1 MRIHEVVQQVDLSRR
16 AVKYYEE
23 QGLLN
28 VSKDENGYRNYTEED
43 IARLKEISVYRKLGI
58 SISDIRRLLKTPDP
72 ELLEQIY
79 RQKHAALQQ
88 EETELAALRVWI
100 QDHDIEPLYQSVDY
114 GTVAQ
119 AMQDMFPGFYG
130 YFFMHHFLP
139 YLQIQISTPGQ
150 QRAYNAILDFWDRVQ
165 IRIPLFMKLSG
176 YLTYRLTPKT
186 SMEQAAERMESQIR
200 QYLHPTEEEYV
211 RLREQV
217 RKNVQL
223 KNSLLYRY
231 HPAFISQRRFMRR
244 LQDQGYNDIFIPS
257 MIELS
262 PQYKEYHEALS
273 AINKRICGDLG
284 LYYDS
289 HFQLVM
295 KKPPSV

>member
-1 MRIHEVVQQVDLSRR
+1 MRIQEVIQQVDLSRR

-23 QGLLN
+23 QGLLR

-43 IARLKEISVYRKLGI
+43 VARLKEISVYRKLGI
-58 SISDIRRLLKTPDP
+58 SISDIRRLLKAPEP

-79 RQKHAALQQ
+79 HQKHAALQQ
-88 EETELAALRVWI
+88 EETELAALRAWI
-100 QDHDIEPLYQSVDY
+100 RDHNIEPLYQSVDY
-114 GTVAQ
+114 RTVAQ

-139 YLQIQISTPGQ
+139 YLQIRISTPEQ
-150 QRAYNAILDFWDRVQ
+150 QRAYRTILDFWDHAK

-176 YLTYRLTPKT
+176 YLMYRLAAKT
-186 SMEQAAERMESQIR
+186 SMEQTAKRMETQIQ

-211 RLREQV
+211 QLREQV

-231 HPAFISQRRFMRR
+231 HPVFISQRRFMRR

-257 MIELS
+257 MIALS
-262 PQYKEYHEALS
+262 PPYKEYHEALN
-273 AINKRICGDLG
+273 AINERICKDLG

-289 HFQLVM
+289 HYQLVM
-295 KKPPSV
+295 KNPPAV